1 MQFIIA
7 ALWGALATA
16 LSSLVGRALLALS
29 MGYVT
34 YKGFSA
40 SLDWVKA
47 LLQSNFAFTGKIGAL
62 LGFLY
67 VDKAVSIV
75 FSAFTVALG
84 IKTSTGA
91 ITKLVIKK

>member
-1 MQFIIA
+1 MPFFIA

-16 LSSLVGRALLALS
+16 LTSLVGRTLLALGF
-29 MGYVT
+29 GYVT

-40 SLDWVKA
+40 SLDWIKG
-47 LLQSNFAFTGKIGAL
+47 LLQANFAFSGKVGAL

-67 VDKAVSIV
+67 VDKAVSVV
-75 FSAFTVALG
+75 FSAFSVALG